1 MVRKR
6 KHTQEHRDG
15 RRRPDQVVCETLQAP
30 ADLFERPIPAFIEQ
44 QIQSAYQRIQTF
56 QDCWQRP
63 QIEQF
68 VACDY
73 RVVYQMLDWVVEERL
88 PPGRRF
94 LEWGSGFAIVTCLAS
109 ALGFDAIGIESEE
122 ELIQQS
128 FITATAFNEPV
139 QLLHGN
145 F

>member
-56 QDCWQRP
+56 QDCWH
-63 QIEQF
+63 F
-68 VACDY
+68 
-73 RVVYQMLDWVVEERL
+73 
-88 PPGRRF
+88 
-94 LEWGSGFAIVTCLAS
+94 SIVTCR
-109 ALGFDAIGIESEE
+109 I
-122 ELIQQS
+122 
-128 FITATAFNEPV
+128 
-139 QLLHGN
+139 
-145 F
+145 